1 MARNIGPEMLEI
13 LDEALAKGQIS
24 PARHEAKRAEVLE
37 LIRNGKAVEL
47 DKRDR
52 MLQALYL
59 VGGAAVFILIQALQI
74 GALGWILGVVFVAM
88 MILAAARVGRVQ

>member
-13 LDEALAKGQIS
+13 LDDALAKGQIS

-37 LIRNGKAVEL
+37 LIRKGKAVEL

-52 MLQALYL
+52 MLQALYF
-59 VGGAAVFILIQALQI
+59 VGGAVVFLLLLALQI
-74 GALGWILGVVFVAM
+74 GLFGFLLGVAFWGM
-88 MILAAARVGRVQ
+88 MIVAAARVGRAQ